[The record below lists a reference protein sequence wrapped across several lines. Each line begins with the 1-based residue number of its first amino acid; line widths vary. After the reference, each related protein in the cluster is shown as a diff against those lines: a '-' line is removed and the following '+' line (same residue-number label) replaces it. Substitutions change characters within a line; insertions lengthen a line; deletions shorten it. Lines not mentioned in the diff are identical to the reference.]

1 MFTLGHPS
9 IGYTAVDVIAKFDH
23 SDSSS
28 LIEVIAG
35 GSWVAVVL
43 LKKNNTNQ
51 LFLDPCPI
59 NSTA

>member
-43 LKKNNTNQ
+43 LKKITQ
-51 LFLDPCPI
+51 I
-59 NSTA
+59 NYF